1 MARSSRVLLFVQL
14 SSLVARADTSAST
27 PKRNCR
33 SSVRQARNHAL
44 SSSGGERHAARVSLR
59 PHEEALPRAAMR
71 ARARTETAIRRGIP
85 SRASW

>member
-44 SSSGGERHAARVSLR
+44 SSSGAERHAARGVADR
-59 PHEEALPRAAMR
+59 MR
-71 ARARTETAIRRGIP
+71 KHSGERR
-85 SRASW
+85 